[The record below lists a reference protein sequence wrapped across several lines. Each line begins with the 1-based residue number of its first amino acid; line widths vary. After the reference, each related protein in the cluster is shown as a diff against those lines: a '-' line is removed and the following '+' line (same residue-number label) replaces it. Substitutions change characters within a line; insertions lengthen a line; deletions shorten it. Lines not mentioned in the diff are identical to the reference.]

1 MIVQDTPAASILT
14 FNQGAIMAL
23 PSSIDTAF
31 VRQYSSTLYSLAQQR
46 KSKFVMNVRQ
56 EGCQGEAK
64 SFDRIGEAEVQE
76 MTTRHGDTPNN
87 EQPHTRRWV
96 TPTNYHTNSY
106 VDQEDKLAMLIEP
119 TNEYMQNQARALG
132 RQSDDLI
139 ITAALGDAAAGVTP
153 TTSTASLKDESVSIN
168 GDGTVTSLGTLATVE
183 TIVDMTLAKIATMQQ
198 LFDDED
204 VDEEIPRM
212 WAITPKD
219 VRAMLQLTAL
229 TSSDFV
235 TLKPLETGDIVN
247 FLGFNFIKSTRL
259 TKDAVGSTGY
269 RTFAWA
275 KDGIIYAS
283 AKGIESHID
292 QLPTKSYTTQVYS
305 KMNGGA
311 VRMEGAKVHE
321 CLNKVA

>member
-1 MIVQDTPAASILT
+1 MK
-14 FNQGAIMAL
+14 GAFMSL

-31 VRQYSSTLYSLAQQR
+31 VRQYASTLYVLAQQR
-46 KSKFVMNVRQ
+46 KSKLVQQVRN
-56 EGCQGEAK
+56 EGCQGESK

-76 MTTRHGDTPNN
+76 ITGRHSDTPNN

-96 TPTNYHTNSY
+96 TPTNYDTNSY
-106 VDQEDKLAMLIEP
+106 VDDEDKLKMLINP

-132 RQSDDLI
+132 RQSDDI
-139 ITAALGDAAAGVTP
+139 IIAAALGTAAAGVTP
-153 TTSTASLKDESVSIN
+153 TTTTVAFKDESVSIN
-168 GDGTVTSLGTLATVE
+168 GDGTVTSLGTLATE
-183 TIVDMTLAKIATMQQ
+183 AGGGSLADMTLAKMATMQQ

-212 WAITPKD
+212 WAVTPKD
-219 VRAMLQLTAL
+219 IRAMLQIQQL
-229 TSSDFV
+229 TSSDYAN
-235 TLKPLETGDIVN
+235 LKPLEAGKIV
-247 FLGFNFIKSTRL
+247 FYVGFNFIRSTRL
-259 TKDAVGSTGY
+259 TKDAATSTAY
-269 RTFAWA
+269 RTIAWA

-283 AKGIESHID
+283 GKMIESHID
-292 QLPTKSYTTQVYS
+292 QLPTKRYTTQVYS